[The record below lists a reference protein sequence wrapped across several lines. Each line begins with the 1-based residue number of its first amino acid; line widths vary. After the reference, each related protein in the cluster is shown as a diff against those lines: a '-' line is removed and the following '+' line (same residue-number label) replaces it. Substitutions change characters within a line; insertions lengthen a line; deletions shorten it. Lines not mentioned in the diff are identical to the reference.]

1 MAPSDEPGGDYVKVA
16 EVAIDSVQP
25 GRTGFVLTGRG
36 SDRADYRLEMD
47 LEMPVDQRT
56 RAVLAEIL
64 AQSDWKIQR
73 RATHPFQPRRLH
85 DHRKAVQERVS
96 ESPSNST

>member
-16 EVAIDSVQP
+16 EVEIDAVQT

-36 SDRADYRLEMD
+36 SDRAEYRLEMD

-64 AQSDWKIQR
+64 AQSDWKIKR
-73 RATHPFQPRRLH
+73 RAAHPFPPRRLH
-85 DHRKAVQERVS
+85 DQRKTVKEPVS
-96 ESPSNST
+96 ESPSKHT

>member
-36 SDRADYRLEMD
+36 SDRDAGGPADAGRPRGD
-47 LEMPVDQRT
+47 PGPV
-56 RAVLAEIL
+56 
-64 AQSDWKIQR
+64 
-73 RATHPFQPRRLH
+73 
-85 DHRKAVQERVS
+85 
-96 ESPSNST
+96 